1 MQDKKVIN
9 TFAITTKQG
18 VIRNI
23 NHSTIMQPKTQFSG
37 NPMNWFDDNKLLKKK
52 ENGGLRNME
61 FAKIYDAK
69 INEELKKYEKLQWE
83 MYYRTLLPERMQQ
96 FEQEYIGNSKD
107 KEQAMKQHKAELMAK
122 HAGRIQR
129 LLNQKRERLTVE
141 CLGELI
147 DRLET
152 AQYEADQKDN
162 EFNPEDYE
170 ELPVDEQRDSSC
182 EDEVP
187 TLASEIIADQ
197 DAEIKKLKEEL
208 LKARNDAKAFEENW
222 QYVLDQRE
230 LLRAQLDIITF
241 TLKFYDFGCLENV
254 QNVVRAM
261 YELQPP
267 KEEDEQEGEHN
278 EKV

>member
-1 MQDKKVIN
+1 
-9 TFAITTKQG
+9 
-18 VIRNI
+18 
-23 NHSTIMQPKTQFSG
+23 
-37 NPMNWFDDNKLLKKK
+37 
-52 ENGGLRNME
+52 ME
-61 FAKIYDAK
+61 FAKIYDTK

-152 AQYEADQKDN
+152 AQHEADQKDN

-170 ELPVDEQRDSSC
+170 ELPVDETSSC
-182 EDEVP
+182 EDEAP

-197 DAEIKKLKEEL
+197 KNEIEKLKIEL
-208 LKARNDAKAFEENW
+208 QEAERNRDFWHSHAINQTRKLDAINFVTQLYGEKTIN
-222 QYVLDQRE
+222 
-230 LLRAQLDIITF
+230 LLYGVAKSSFQSQE
-241 TLKFYDFGCLENV
+241 KEKLEN
-254 QNVVRAM
+254 
-261 YELQPP
+261 
-267 KEEDEQEGEHN
+267 EQEVSE
-278 EKV
+278 

>member
-1 MQDKKVIN
+1 
-9 TFAITTKQG
+9 
-18 VIRNI
+18 
-23 NHSTIMQPKTQFSG
+23 
-37 NPMNWFDDNKLLKKK
+37 
-52 ENGGLRNME
+52 ME

-96 FEQEYIGNSKD
+96 FEQEYTGTPED
-107 KEQAMKQHKAELMAK
+107 KEQAMKQHEAELMAK

-152 AQYEADQKDN
+152 AQYEAAQKDN

-182 EDEVP
+182 EDEAP

-208 LKARNDAKAFEENW
+208 LKARNDAKAFEEDW

-254 QNVVRAM
+254 QNIVRAM

-267 KEEDEQEGEHN
+267 KEEDEQEGEYN

>member
-1 MQDKKVIN
+1 
-9 TFAITTKQG
+9 
-18 VIRNI
+18 
-23 NHSTIMQPKTQFSG
+23 
-37 NPMNWFDDNKLLKKK
+37 
-52 ENGGLRNME
+52 ME

-69 INEELKKYEKLQWE
+69 INKELKEYEKLQWE
-83 MYYRTLLPERMQQ
+83 MYYRTLLPEHMQQ
-96 FEQEYIGNSKD
+96 FEQEYTGKPED
-107 KEQAMKQHKAELMAK
+107 KEQAIKQHKAELMAK
-122 HAGRIQR
+122 HTVRIQR

-152 AQYEADQKDN
+152 AQHEADQEDD
-162 EFNPEDYE
+162 EFNPEDCE
-170 ELPVDEQRDSSC
+170 ELPVDDTSSC
-182 EDEVP
+182 EDEAP

-197 DAEIKKLKEEL
+197 EAEIEKLKEEL
-208 LKARNDAKAFEENW
+208 QKARNDAKAFEDDW

-241 TLKFYDFGCLENV
+241 ALKFHDFGCLENA

-261 YELQPP
+261 YKLQPP

>member
-1 MQDKKVIN
+1 
-9 TFAITTKQG
+9 
-18 VIRNI
+18 
-23 NHSTIMQPKTQFSG
+23 
-37 NPMNWFDDNKLLKKK
+37 
-52 ENGGLRNME
+52 ME
-61 FAKIYDAK
+61 FAKIYDTK

-152 AQYEADQKDN
+152 AQHEADQKDN

-170 ELPVDEQRDSSC
+170 ELPVDETSSC
-182 EDEVP
+182 EDEAP

-197 DAEIKKLKEEL
+197 KNEIEKLKIEL
-208 LKARNDAKAFEENW
+208 QEAERNRDFWHSHAINQTRKLDAINFVTQLYGEKAINLLYGVAKSSFQSQEKE
-222 QYVLDQRE
+222 
-230 LLRAQLDIITF
+230 
-241 TLKFYDFGCLENV
+241 KLEN
-254 QNVVRAM
+254 
-261 YELQPP
+261 
-267 KEEDEQEGEHN
+267 EQEVSE
-278 EKV
+278 

>member
-1 MQDKKVIN
+1 
-9 TFAITTKQG
+9 
-18 VIRNI
+18 
-23 NHSTIMQPKTQFSG
+23 
-37 NPMNWFDDNKLLKKK
+37 
-52 ENGGLRNME
+52 ME

-96 FEQEYIGNSKD
+96 FEQEYTGTPED
-107 KEQAMKQHKAELMAK
+107 KEQAMKQHEAELMAK

-152 AQYEADQKDN
+152 AQHEADRKDN

-170 ELPVDEQRDSSC
+170 ELPVDETSSC
-182 EDEVP
+182 EDEAP

-197 DAEIKKLKEEL
+197 KNEIEKLKIEL
-208 LKARNDAKAFEENW
+208 QEAEKNRDFWHSHAINQTRKLDAINFVTQLYGEKTIN
-222 QYVLDQRE
+222 
-230 LLRAQLDIITF
+230 LLYGVAKSSFQSQE
-241 TLKFYDFGCLENV
+241 KEKLEN
-254 QNVVRAM
+254 
-261 YELQPP
+261 
-267 KEEDEQEGEHN
+267 EQEVSE
-278 EKV
+278 

>member
-1 MQDKKVIN
+1 
-9 TFAITTKQG
+9 
-18 VIRNI
+18 
-23 NHSTIMQPKTQFSG
+23 
-37 NPMNWFDDNKLLKKK
+37 
-52 ENGGLRNME
+52 ME
-61 FAKIYDAK
+61 FAKIYDSK

-129 LLNQKRERLTVE
+129 LLNQKRERLAVE

-152 AQYEADQKDN
+152 AQHEADQKDN

-170 ELPVDEQRDSSC
+170 ELPVDEQQDSSC
-182 EDEVP
+182 EDEAP

-208 LKARNDAKAFEENW
+208 LKARNDAKAFEEDW

-267 KEEDEQEGEHN
+267 REEDEQEGEHN

>member
-1 MQDKKVIN
+1 
-9 TFAITTKQG
+9 
-18 VIRNI
+18 
-23 NHSTIMQPKTQFSG
+23 
-37 NPMNWFDDNKLLKKK
+37 
-52 ENGGLRNME
+52 ME
-61 FAKIYDAK
+61 FAKIYDTK
-69 INEELKKYEKLQWE
+69 INEELKKYETLQWE

-96 FEQEYIGNSKD
+96 FEQEYTGTPED
-107 KEQAMKQHKAELMAK
+107 KEQAMKQHEAELMAK

-141 CLGELI
+141 CLEELI

-170 ELPVDEQRDSSC
+170 ELPVDETSSC
-182 EDEVP
+182 EDEAP
-187 TLASEIIADQ
+187 PLASEIIADQ
-197 DAEIKKLKEEL
+197 DAEIEKLKEEL

-241 TLKFYDFGCLENV
+241 TLKFYDFGCLENA

-261 YELQPP
+261 YKLQPP

>member
-1 MQDKKVIN
+1 
-9 TFAITTKQG
+9 
-18 VIRNI
+18 
-23 NHSTIMQPKTQFSG
+23 
-37 NPMNWFDDNKLLKKK
+37 
-52 ENGGLRNME
+52 ME
-61 FAKIYDAK
+61 FAKIYDTK
-69 INEELKKYEKLQWE
+69 INEELKKYETLQWE

-152 AQYEADQKDN
+152 AQHEADQKDN

-182 EDEVP
+182 EDEAP

-208 LKARNDAKAFEENW
+208 LKARNDAKAFEEDW

>member
-1 MQDKKVIN
+1 
-9 TFAITTKQG
+9 
-18 VIRNI
+18 
-23 NHSTIMQPKTQFSG
+23 
-37 NPMNWFDDNKLLKKK
+37 
-52 ENGGLRNME
+52 ME
-61 FAKIYDAK
+61 FAKIYDTK

-152 AQYEADQKDN
+152 AQHEADQKDN

-182 EDEVP
+182 EDEAP

-208 LKARNDAKAFEENW
+208 LKARNDAKASEDDWEFCS
-222 QYVLDQRE
+222 QQKSILMLQI
-230 LLRAQLDIITF
+230 DIINF
-241 TLKFYDFGCLENV
+241 ALKIFDYKCLKMALSFVKAAYN
-254 QNVVRAM
+254 Q
-261 YELQPP
+261 QPP
-267 KEEDEQEGEHN
+267 EKDDEQEVE
-278 EKV
+278 E

>member
-1 MQDKKVIN
+1 
-9 TFAITTKQG
+9 
-18 VIRNI
+18 
-23 NHSTIMQPKTQFSG
+23 
-37 NPMNWFDDNKLLKKK
+37 
-52 ENGGLRNME
+52 ME

-96 FEQEYIGNSKD
+96 FEQEYTGTPED
-107 KEQAMKQHKAELMAK
+107 KEQAMKQHEAELMAK

-152 AQYEADQKDN
+152 AQHEADQKDN

-170 ELPVDEQRDSSC
+170 ELPVDETSSC
-182 EDEVP
+182 EDEAP

-197 DAEIKKLKEEL
+197 KNEIEKLKIEL
-208 LKARNDAKAFEENW
+208 QEAERNRDFWHSHAINQTRKLDAINFVTQLYGEKAINLLYGVAKSSFQSQEKE
-222 QYVLDQRE
+222 
-230 LLRAQLDIITF
+230 
-241 TLKFYDFGCLENV
+241 KLEN
-254 QNVVRAM
+254 
-261 YELQPP
+261 
-267 KEEDEQEGEHN
+267 EQEVSE
-278 EKV
+278 

>member
-1 MQDKKVIN
+1 
-9 TFAITTKQG
+9 
-18 VIRNI
+18 
-23 NHSTIMQPKTQFSG
+23 
-37 NPMNWFDDNKLLKKK
+37 
-52 ENGGLRNME
+52 ME

-96 FEQEYIGNSKD
+96 FEQEYTGTPED
-107 KEQAMKQHKAELMAK
+107 KEQAMKQHEAELMAK

-152 AQYEADQKDN
+152 AQHEADRKDN

-170 ELPVDEQRDSSC
+170 ELPVDETASC
-182 EDEVP
+182 EDEAP

-197 DAEIKKLKEEL
+197 KNEIEKLKIEL
-208 LKARNDAKAFEENW
+208 QEAERNRDFWHSHAINQTRKLDAINFVTQLYGEKTIN
-222 QYVLDQRE
+222 
-230 LLRAQLDIITF
+230 LLYGVAKSSFQSQE
-241 TLKFYDFGCLENV
+241 KEKLEN
-254 QNVVRAM
+254 
-261 YELQPP
+261 
-267 KEEDEQEGEHN
+267 EQEVSE
-278 EKV
+278 

>member
-1 MQDKKVIN
+1 
-9 TFAITTKQG
+9 
-18 VIRNI
+18 
-23 NHSTIMQPKTQFSG
+23 
-37 NPMNWFDDNKLLKKK
+37 
-52 ENGGLRNME
+52 ME
-61 FAKIYDAK
+61 FAKIYDTK
-69 INEELKKYEKLQWE
+69 INEELKKYETLQWE
-83 MYYRTLLPERMQQ
+83 MYYRTLLPEHMQQ

-152 AQYEADQKDN
+152 AQHEADQENN

-197 DAEIKKLKEEL
+197 QKEIEKLKTELQKLKSENLDEIDRDKERAMFETGDCINKLKFLIDNFMKHYDFYSTKKMSRDDALAFAYDKENMCQEL
-208 LKARNDAKAFEENW
+208 LIMCDYVCKTQKTFEK
-222 QYVLDQRE
+222 LDE
-230 LLRAQLDIITF
+230 
-241 TLKFYDFGCLENV
+241 
-254 QNVVRAM
+254 M
-261 YELQPP
+261 
-267 KEEDEQEGEHN
+267 
-278 EKV
+278 EK

>member
-1 MQDKKVIN
+1 
-9 TFAITTKQG
+9 
-18 VIRNI
+18 
-23 NHSTIMQPKTQFSG
+23 
-37 NPMNWFDDNKLLKKK
+37 
-52 ENGGLRNME
+52 ME

-96 FEQEYIGNSKD
+96 FEQEYTGTPED
-107 KEQAMKQHKAELMAK
+107 KEQAMKQHEAELMAK

-152 AQYEADQKDN
+152 AQHEADRKDN

-170 ELPVDEQRDSSC
+170 ELPVDETSSC
-182 EDEVP
+182 EDEAP

-197 DAEIKKLKEEL
+197 KNEIEKLKIEL
-208 LKARNDAKAFEENW
+208 QEAERNRDFWHSHAINQTRKLDAINFVTQLYGEKTIN
-222 QYVLDQRE
+222 
-230 LLRAQLDIITF
+230 LLYGVAKSSFQSQE
-241 TLKFYDFGCLENV
+241 KEKLEN
-254 QNVVRAM
+254 
-261 YELQPP
+261 
-267 KEEDEQEGEHN
+267 EQEVSE
-278 EKV
+278 

>member
-1 MQDKKVIN
+1 
-9 TFAITTKQG
+9 
-18 VIRNI
+18 
-23 NHSTIMQPKTQFSG
+23 
-37 NPMNWFDDNKLLKKK
+37 
-52 ENGGLRNME
+52 ME

-96 FEQEYIGNSKD
+96 FEQEYTGRPED
-107 KEQAMKQHKAELMAK
+107 KKQAMKQHEAELMAK
-122 HAGRIQR
+122 HTGRIQR
-129 LLNQKRERLTVE
+129 LLNQKREKLTVE

-147 DRLET
+147 DHLET
-152 AQYEADQKDN
+152 AQHEADQKDN

-170 ELPVDEQRDSSC
+170 ELPVDEQQDSSC
-182 EDEVP
+182 EDEAP

-208 LKARNDAKAFEENW
+208 RKARNDAKAFEDDW

-241 TLKFYDFGCLENV
+241 ALKFYDFGCLENA

-261 YELQPP
+261 YKLQPP

>member
-1 MQDKKVIN
+1 
-9 TFAITTKQG
+9 
-18 VIRNI
+18 
-23 NHSTIMQPKTQFSG
+23 
-37 NPMNWFDDNKLLKKK
+37 
-52 ENGGLRNME
+52 ME

-69 INEELKKYEKLQWE
+69 INEELKKYEKLQRE

-96 FEQEYIGNSKD
+96 FEQEYTGTPED
-107 KEQAMKQHKAELMAK
+107 KEQAMKQHEAELMAK

-170 ELPVDEQRDSSC
+170 ELPVDEASSY
-182 EDEVP
+182 EDEAP
-187 TLASEIIADQ
+187 PLASEIIADQ

-208 LKARNDAKAFEENW
+208 RKARNDVKAFEDDW
-222 QYVLDQRE
+222 KFCSQQKSILMLQI
-230 LLRAQLDIITF
+230 DIINF
-241 TLKFYDFGCLENV
+241 ALKIFDYKCLKMALSFVKAVYN
-254 QNVVRAM
+254 Q
-261 YELQPP
+261 QPP
-267 KEEDEQEGEHN
+267 EKDDEQEVE
-278 EKV
+278 E